1 MRIVSLVPSLTETLF
16 ALGLTSDEV
25 VGRTSWCIHP
35 KNMIRDVMVI
45 GGTKTPNLGKK
56 SLNEIKDELAS
67 RGLSLGTILKNWP
80 PM

>member
-45 GGTKTPNLGKK
+45 GGTKTPNLGKIRK
-56 SLNEIKDELAS
+56 EENALWVQLQYF
-67 RGLSLGTILKNWP
+67 G
-80 PM
+80 